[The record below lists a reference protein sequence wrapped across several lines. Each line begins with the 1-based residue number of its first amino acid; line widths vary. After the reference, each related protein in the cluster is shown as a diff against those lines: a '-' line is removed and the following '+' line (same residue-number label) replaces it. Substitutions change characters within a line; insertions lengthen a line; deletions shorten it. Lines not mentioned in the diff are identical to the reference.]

1 MGGIFMKDVYEHLND
16 IDMDVSQFEVGT
28 VSEEEKDRLK
38 MELKRK
44 IRKPKP
50 IKWRKMAAIASISI
64 GLSSAALFG
73 LSFTTFAQ
81 EIPIIGNVFKYFNND
96 GFYEKYGENANALAM
111 IQEENDIHITMNE
124 AVFDGKTLYMTYTI
138 DSKTDLGESPD
149 LIGMPSI
156 DDDPSALFGHAHEL
170 LKSGENK
177 YVGMTSAHL
186 VDEVDFDKGTFEFI
200 IESIIPD
207 PALGAATVNGHWDF
221 QFELSTTENV
231 EQKIDQLSEQN
242 GVTVMVKK
250 AIYTPMSFLLFY
262 DELITEEV
270 KEKWDF
276 VLVDI
281 VVKDDLGNLY
291 TSEHNGGYSDVSTLL
306 QHSNTFNKLDSEAT
320 NLIITPI
327 VRFLEADGTEENGS
341 IYRNEDSTAAK
352 EEFQLEDIIFE
363 INK

>member
-1 MGGIFMKDVYEHLND
+1 
-16 IDMDVSQFEVGT
+16 
-28 VSEEEKDRLK
+28 
-38 MELKRK
+38 
-44 IRKPKP
+44 
-50 IKWRKMAAIASISI
+50 
-64 GLSSAALFG
+64 
-73 LSFTTFAQ
+73 
-81 EIPIIGNVFKYFNND
+81 
-96 GFYEKYGENANALAM
+96 
-111 IQEENDIHITMNE
+111 
-124 AVFDGKTLYMTYTI
+124 MTNRW
-138 DSKTDLGESPD
+138 K
-149 LIGMPSI
+149 
-156 DDDPSALFGHAHEL
+156 